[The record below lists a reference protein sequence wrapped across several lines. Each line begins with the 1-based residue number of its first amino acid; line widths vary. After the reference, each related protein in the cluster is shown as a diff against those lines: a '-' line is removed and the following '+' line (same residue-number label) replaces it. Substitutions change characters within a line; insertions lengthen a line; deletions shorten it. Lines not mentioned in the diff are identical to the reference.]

1 MRIGPNIPDLQDVST
16 ERAEGSTAAA
26 SKARA
31 VSSEESESFPED
43 TVTISSLTNQAL
55 QMPEVRQD
63 MVDSLSQSVSSGQY
77 ELEPGM
83 IAAAMVGQA

>member
-1 MRIGPNIPDLQDVST
+1 MRIGPNIPDLQDVSP
-16 ERAEGSTAAA
+16 ERAEGSASSTNAARTA
-26 SKARA
+26 SG
-31 VSSEESESFPED
+31 EESESFPED

-77 ELEPGM
+77 RLDPSM
-83 IAAAMVGQA
+83 IAAALVGQE